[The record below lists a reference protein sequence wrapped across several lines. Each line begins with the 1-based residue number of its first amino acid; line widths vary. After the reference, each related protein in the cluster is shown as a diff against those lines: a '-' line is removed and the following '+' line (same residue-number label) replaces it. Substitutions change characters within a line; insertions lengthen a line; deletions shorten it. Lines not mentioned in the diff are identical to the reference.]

1 MSRRHLAVSWSLVG
15 SWLTT
20 EHLYSTLSTT
30 YPSIQA
36 LRLPL
41 RNIEMDKQTYTTPQR
56 PSQASHCRR
65 LSVIVCAAQL
75 PR

>member
-1 MSRRHLAVSWSLVG
+1 MNRRHLAVSWSLVG

-30 YPSIQA
+30 YPSIQG
-36 LRLPL
+36 
-41 RNIEMDKQTYTTPQR
+41 NIEMDKQTYTTPQR